1 MKIFMFIGFIFF
13 ASSCMKAQ
21 NLTINFGTNKDGQNW
36 QIINDGV
43 MGGLSQG
50 NAIFSENSVVFQ
62 GSLSLEN
69 NGGFA
74 SYRTAFAKIDLS
86 SLQKVKIRC
95 KGKGGKFT
103 FMFETSSRFYEPYF
117 KYEFTPK
124 DDWQIFECKLKD
136 LKERVLLND
145 TGNFITSQDLAKIIR
160 FGIIKSD
167 KKVGKF
173 ELEIDYIEFQ

>member
-1 MKIFMFIGFIFF
+1 MKVLIFLSLIIFS
-13 ASSCMKAQ
+13 SSCMQAQ
-21 NLTINFGTNKDGQNW
+21 KLKTDFGSHKQGQNW

-50 NAIFSENSVVFQ
+50 RAIFKENSVIFQ

-74 SYRTAFAKIDLS
+74 SYRTPFAKMDLS
-86 SLQKVKIRC
+86 KFEKVKIKV

-103 FMFETSSRFYEPYF
+103 LMFETSARFYEPYF
-117 KYEFTPK
+117 KYELIPK
-124 DDWQIFECKLKD
+124 DEWQVFECKLKD
-136 LKERVLLND
+136 LEERILLND
-145 TGNFITSQDLAKIIR
+145 TGRFITKEELSKIIR

-167 KKVGKF
+167 KKTGEF
-173 ELEIDYIEFQ
+173 ELAIDYIEFE